1 MADAIAQTIH
11 AFILLLVIMDP
22 VAALP
27 VFLRITQKFTP
38 GRRVQSANRAIRFSA
53 ILLALVLLFG
63 QGLLDLFGISFDAFR
78 IAGGIVLLVLGIT
91 YMFHIHIG
99 HDKPYATD
107 ILVPFATPLIVG
119 PGVMTT
125 AILFVGW
132 YGLIP
137 TAIAATGALAVC
149 YATLRFAN
157 PISARLGLQGIE
169 VVTRLMGLIL
179 VAFAVQMMRD
189 GIAGFITSGIAAS
202 ILGG

>member
-11 AFILLLVIMDP
+11 AVILLLVIMDP

-38 GRRVQSANRAIRFSA
+38 VRRVQSANRAIRFSA

-78 IAGGIVLLVLGIT
+78 IAGGIVLLVLGVT
-91 YMFHIHIG
+91 YLFHLQLG
-99 HDKPYATD
+99 KEKAYSTG
-107 ILVPFATPLIVG
+107 ILVRFATPLIVG

-132 YGLIP
+132 YGFVA
-137 TAIAATGALAVC
+137 TAIAAMGALAVC
-149 YATLRFAN
+149 YVTLRFAN
-157 PISARLGLQGIE
+157 PIADRLGLQGIE

-189 GIAGFITSGIAAS
+189 GVAGFIV
-202 ILGG
+202 GGF